1 MKKTYQKPQIEI
13 IKLQLEEVIAAS
25 PFGGGA
31 PPQPDFTM
39 VQGDEFNPPINL
51 V

>member
-1 MKKTYQKPQIEI
+1 MKTTYQKPKIEI
-13 IKLQLEEVIAAS
+13 ITLQLEEVIAAS

-31 PPQPDFTM
+31 PPHPDFTM